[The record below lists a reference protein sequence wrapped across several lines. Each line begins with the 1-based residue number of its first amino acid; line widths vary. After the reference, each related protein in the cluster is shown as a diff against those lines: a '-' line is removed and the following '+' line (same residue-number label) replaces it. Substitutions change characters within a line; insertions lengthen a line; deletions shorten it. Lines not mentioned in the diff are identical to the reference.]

1 MVLKLYIKIVKKSC
15 IYDYFDTLIYLLQGI
30 DMKKIIFI
38 LMTVV
43 MIMQAKTYKY
53 TNELIHEDSPYLLQH
68 AHNPV
73 NWMPWGKKAFDKAK
87 KEHKLIFLSIGYST
101 CHWCHVMEEE
111 SFENEEVAKILN
123 ENYIAIKVD
132 REEMPSLDKHFQD
145 VYYLMNKRGGGWPLT
160 LILTPD
166 GKPFFSATYVPRE
179 EKYGRPG
186 LIELLKYFAALKKN
200 NFAKIEAA
208 AKDVQKYLDI
218 MEKQPQNSSGGIE
231 NDLEEKFIKGVTKNY
246 DRDNFGIGLAP
257 KFPHASTLKALLV
270 LYEINHDKDALDM
283 AEGMLSAMAKGGIYD
298 QIESGFFR
306 YSTDERWMIPHFEK
320 MLYTNAELLEV
331 YALAYKITKKEL
343 YKDVVNDLVKFLKK
357 RFEKEGMYY
366 SASDADSIDPKTGEK
381 EEGAYFVYKYD
392 EAKDALQ
399 KAGIENYKEI
409 LEYFDITE
417 DGNFE
422 GKNNPYIEELAPRP
436 TNLEKAKKA
445 LLSIRDKRVYPF
457 VDHKILTS
465 WNALLIRSLFKA
477 SSLNPEFKNYAIASL
492 KALMDKVYVNDTL
505 YHQILLGK
513 SPKVEANLE
522 DYSFLISALL
532 GAYEATYDNA
542 YLKAAD
548 EFTKK
553 AIAKFYIDGSWYS
566 SLEPFK
572 VKAAFD
578 GNAYVSSLGVM
589 VDNLLKLA
597 LFEENLSYEETA
609 KNTIAS
615 NSTLLS
621 KYPANFPQAVL
632 DSVAY
637 KKGYIII
644 KSKKEP
650 LMELKKQMDK
660 KLSYPFILFKP
671 TDDKTFLACKVDVC
685 FAFSKD
691 KDEIIKKIEKEI
703 RK

>member
-1 MVLKLYIKIVKKSC
+1 VHLYGFW
-15 IYDYFDTLIYLLQGI
+15 YPDTSLARIN
-30 DMKKIIFI
+30 MKKIIFTFI
-38 LMTVV
+38 MVV
-43 MIMQAKTYKY
+43 IMIQAKTYKY

-73 NWMPWGKKAFDKAK
+73 NWMPWSKKAFDKAK

-123 ENYIAIKVD
+123 DNYVAIKVD

-145 VYYLMNKRGGGWPLT
+145 VFYLMNKRGGGWPLT

-166 GKPFFSATYVPRE
+166 GKPFFSATYIPRE
-179 EKYGRPG
+179 AKYGRMG
-186 LIELLKYFAALKKN
+186 LIELLKYFANLKKN
-200 NFAKIEAA
+200 NYTKIKAA
-208 AKDVQKYLDI
+208 AKDVQKYLDL
-218 MEKQPQNSSGGIE
+218 MEKQPQKSFGKIDS
-231 NDLEEKFIKGVTKNY
+231 DLGEKFIKGVAKNY

-270 LYEINHDKDALDM
+270 LYELNHDKDALDM
-283 AEGMLSAMAKGGIYD
+283 ADGMLSAMAKGGIYD

-331 YALAYKITKKEL
+331 YALAYRITKKEL
-343 YKDVVNDLVKFLKK
+343 YKNVANDLVKFLKK
-357 RFEKEGMYY
+357 RFEKDSLYF
-366 SASDADSIDPKTGEK
+366 SASDADSIDPKTGKK
-381 EEGAYFVYKYD
+381 EEGAYFVYEYN
-392 EAKDALQ
+392 EAKNALI
-399 KAGIENYKEI
+399 KAGIDNFKEI
-409 LEYFDITE
+409 LEYLDITE

-422 GKNNPYIEELAPRP
+422 GKNNPYIEELTPKP
-436 TNLEKAKKA
+436 KNLDKAREV
-445 LLSIRDKRVYPF
+445 LLAIRDKRVYPF

-465 WNALLIRSLFKA
+465 WNALLIKSLFVSA
-477 SSLNPEFKNYAIASL
+477 PLNPEFKNYAIASL
-492 KALMDKVYVNDTL
+492 KALTDKVYIDKKL

-513 SPKVEANLE
+513 NPKVEANLE
-522 DYSFLISALL
+522 DYSFLISAFL
-532 GAYEATYDNA
+532 GAYEATYDTA
-542 YLKAAD
+542 YLKTAD
-548 EFTKK
+548 DFAKK
-553 AIAKFYIDGSWYS
+553 AVSKYYIDGIWYS
-566 SLEPFK
+566 SLKPFR

-589 VDNLLKLA
+589 VENLLKLA
-597 LFEENLSYEETA
+597 LFKENLSYEEIA
-609 KNTIAS
+609 KDTISS

-632 DSVAY
+632 DSIAF

-650 LMELKKQMDK
+650 LMELKADIDK
-660 KLSYPFILFKP
+660 RLSYPFILYKP
-671 TDDKTFLACKVDVC
+671 TGDKTFLACKVDVC
-685 FAFSKD
+685 FAFSKN

-703 RK
+703 KK